1 MNLIEDTYSNNS
13 KNKKIYMICA
23 VSIVILLL
31 IIVALLAF
39 VTSLKGTE
47 VTLYIDGQNVSKQ
60 NCLLNK
66 ENVIYIGIEDVVNN
80 TKNGYSYK
88 RGSIDDED
96 ENRCYITNSYESTFF
111 EVGSNKIYKII
122 EDTNEVEH
130 YTIEKPIIK
139 ENNKIYM
146 PISAV
151 EIATNAS
158 YRDSN
163 NQIVISS
170 IAYIENT
177 YNKEP
182 SANFV
187 TDNSIVWET
196 TFSNKKL
203 LKKYIVIVKDNENK
217 LGLSTVSLRTVKEG
231 KITKRIVKTEPI
243 IDPKY
248 LDIRYVE
255 QFNQVIVETEKGRGI
270 IQLVEE
276 NGKIGIERKIEPLYD
291 DVKTINDNLY
301 VIAQNIE
308 TAADGTSKTTRKYG
322 IIDKEGN
329 YVIPVQ
335 YDDIGLDISEFTNN
349 NVTNKYII
357 LDKYIPIKKGTSWGI
372 VNLSGNVVINPEYT
386 GLGCSISSSNSNVLI
401 IPEINGI
408 VVRKDK
414 TYGIVSTDGKVS
426 IKNVLAKVY
435 KEKVDGKDVYYMIY
449 NNTKENVIDYI
460 KKSQEKNNTGNK
472 TNVTNKNNTNNT
484 STNEANK
491 INTTNT
497 TNATNTSN
505 KTNTTLNKNNNT
517 TKEN

>member
-1 MNLIEDTYSNNS
+1 MNLVEDNYGNNS
-13 KNKKIYMICA
+13 KNKKIYVICGA
-23 VSIVILLL
+23 SIAILFL

-39 VTSLKGTE
+39 VTSLKGNE
-47 VTLYIDGQNVSKQ
+47 VTLYIDGKNVSKQ

-66 ENVIYIGIEDVVNN
+66 ENVIYIGIEDVVSN

-88 RGSIDDED
+88 RGSLDDED
-96 ENRCYITNSYESTFF
+96 ENRCYITNSYETTFF
-111 EVGSNKIYKII
+111 EVGSYKVYKII
-122 EDTNEVEH
+122 EDTNEVEY

-139 ENNKIYM
+139 ENDKIYM

-151 EIATNAS
+151 EIATNVNC
-158 YRDSN
+158 RNSN

-177 YNKEP
+177 YNKET

-187 TDNSIVWET
+187 TDDSIVWET
-196 TFSNKKL
+196 TYSNKKL
-203 LKKYIVIVKDNENK
+203 LKNYIVIVKDNENK
-217 LGLSTVSLRTVKEG
+217 LGLATISSSTVKDG
-231 KITKRIVKTEPI
+231 KTTKTIVKTESI

-255 QFNQVIVETEKGRGI
+255 QFNQVIVESEKGRGI
-270 IQLVEE
+270 IQLFEE
-276 NGKIGIERKIEPLYD
+276 NGKIGAERKIDLQYD
-291 DVKTINDNLY
+291 DVKTINDDLY
-301 VIAQNIE
+301 LIAQNVE
-308 TAADGTSKTTRKYG
+308 TITDGTSKATKKYG

-329 YVIPVQ
+329 YIVPVQ
-335 YDDIGLDISEFTNN
+335 YDGIGLDISEFTNN

-357 LDKYIPIKKGTSWGI
+357 LDKYIPVKKGTSWGI

-386 GLGCSISSSNSNVLI
+386 DLGCTTSSSNSNVLI

-414 TYGIVSTDGKVS
+414 TYGIVSTDGKVL

-449 NNTKENVIDYI
+449 NNTKYNVIDYI
-460 KKSQEKNNTGNK
+460 TKSSQEKNNTANK
-472 TNVTNKNNTNNT
+472 TNATNKTNTTNT
-484 STNEANK
+484 S
-491 INTTNT
+491 NT
-497 TNATNTSN
+497 TNATN
-505 KTNTTLNKNNNT
+505 KTNTTNASNTTNATNKNNT
-517 TKEN
+517 TKVN